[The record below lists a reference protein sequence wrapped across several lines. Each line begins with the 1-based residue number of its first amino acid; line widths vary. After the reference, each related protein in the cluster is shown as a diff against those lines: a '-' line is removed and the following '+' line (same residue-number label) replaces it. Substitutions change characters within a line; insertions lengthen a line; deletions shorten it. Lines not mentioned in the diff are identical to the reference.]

1 MLQLAILDEAA
12 RSHPEVWWWVKGD
25 GCDVTSGLQESVDHK
40 WSGDVDL
47 GNGKV
52 QALFIEYTDRQKFI
66 SNIGLGDCEARWTG
80 LSAMIVTSCYSK
92 LNLIYVT
99 SEQVR

>member
-1 MLQLAILDEAA
+1 MLQLAVLDEAA

-47 GNGKV
+47 GNG
-52 QALFIEYTDRQKFI
+52 LWFIKLHQDFSSGI
-66 SNIGLGDCEARWTG
+66 APLCHSL
-80 LSAMIVTSCYSK
+80 AMIINFANRICHMVSST
-92 LNLIYVT
+92 L
-99 SEQVR
+99 